1 MDENSDHSVRSSGW
15 SPTVLVDARLKDKF
29 IFVAISLARAKVVAK
44 AEFMLTPGPVA
55 RELKDWRLADDE
67 PSSDGRCAPPTPP
80 APSPGVA
87 PSQAAAGPCC
97 PRGWGLAWSEA
108 TWDGGRSEFCWPAA
122 VWDPGELDWLLAALR
137 SSGLA
142 DKPHPWASGPV
153 TLALSRDA
161 TAAKLFGGDL
171 KLVCGMGR
179 ARFSMLM
186 SCNISREGGE
196 E

>member
-1 MDENSDHSVRSSGW
+1 MEEKSDYSVRSSGW

-55 RELKDWRLADDE
+55 RELKDWRLVDDE
-67 PSSDGRCAPPTPP
+67 ASSD
-80 APSPGVA
+80 
-87 PSQAAAGPCC
+87 
-97 PRGWGLAWSEA
+97 
-108 TWDGGRSEFCWPAA
+108 A
-122 VWDPGELDWLLAALR
+122 VWDPGELDWPLAVPR
-137 SSGLA
+137 SSGSA

-153 TLALSRDA
+153 TLALARDA

-186 SCNISREGGE
+186 SCNTSREGGE